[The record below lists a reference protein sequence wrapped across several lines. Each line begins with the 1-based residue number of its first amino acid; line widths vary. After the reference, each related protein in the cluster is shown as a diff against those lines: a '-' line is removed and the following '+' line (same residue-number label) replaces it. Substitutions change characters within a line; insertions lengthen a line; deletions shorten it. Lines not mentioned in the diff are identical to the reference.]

1 MVHLMVS
8 LLAVSFSE
16 FSSQGSP
23 RGPVRPAA
31 EFLWVYRLAVVITR
45 KVGGPSAGMPT
56 LVIMFDKEITIKI
69 FYTS

>member
-45 KVGGPSAGMPT
+45 KVGGPAAGM
-56 LVIMFDKEITIKI
+56 LLIVIMFKHKLG
-69 FYTS
+69 Y